1 MNDVILLKM
10 NLLGGM
16 DTYVREVIGDDDIT
30 DVWNM
35 YGVPDE
41 CDEDTLR
48 EIAEDDSKFTR
59 ICILMGKLVKASTEE
74 DEDF

>member
-1 MNDVILLKM
+1 MNDTILLKM

-48 EIAEDDSKFTR
+48 EIAEDDNEFTR

-74 DEDF
+74 DED